1 MIAAGPTVTQ
11 QFPFWDFAKLKTN
24 NYFLF
29 ISHNGSLLLQHNN
42 FLICEFALAITQ
54 MLGNLFVDHMGL
66 HGASKMIAQTKVM
79 TNRHLLDASQCF
91 LSTMFCSAED
101 DHF

>member
-54 MLGNLFVDHMGL
+54 MLGNLFVHP
-66 HGASKMIAQTKVM
+66 ASKMIAQTKVM

-91 LSTMFCSAED
+91 L
-101 DHF
+101 